1 MAIDQLDQ
9 KNISSKL
16 RFMDDRTLQKYAA
29 MHKNDPYIFPL
40 AFQESQNR
48 KALEANKAA
57 QMGGQGM
64 PKVNDA
70 ALMAMAPQN
79 VMTGSGG
86 TLQTEY
92 SGPVTTGM
100 AAGGLPEDQGI
111 ARLPTPNMQ
120 YMADGGIAGYDD
132 EEGMATGGMGGMFNF
147 AQQSEPV
154 IRMSGGG
161 STRFTPGGV
170 AYPARFATPDIDSYG
185 QDSGVDEFTNIDDQI
200 QRNIEN
206 QKMLGA
212 FDDYSAYTPKPKKG
226 SKAAKKLEE
235 EAKKEAKKEEP
246 AKPKVE
252 LPALQTY
259 TASTPADIRRTAD
272 EMARPDL
279 EEIQSSY
286 KPFAEQFAQDRSRI
300 EGREKTN
307 LSDALIRGGLKAL
320 GGKSQYAMQN
330 ISEGGL
336 EGLNA
341 YQEGIRTNDAARKA
355 LTQSEMLMA
364 QAQRAERQ
372 GARKDAVQLTNQAEQ
387 AKQTGVQL
395 SNTARQIMGSEA
407 FQQGQLEHYQRADVT
422 AGRQA
427 DASMLS
433 AQAQMARANALGANA
448 GTKGALTEAQ
458 LARVRDTARDNVT
471 KDANFMLNQLK
482 AEAAAKKAGKPFDAA
497 TWQASL
503 VDAEVE
509 RLLANTSRGAKIDTS
524 AAPTGGKLGSGTFN
538 LSGWGQPQVVTPK

>member
-1 MAIDQLDQ
+1 MAIDQR
-9 KNISSKL
+9 NISSQL
-16 RFMDDRTLQKYAA
+16 RMMDDRTLQKYAA
-29 MHKNDPYIFPL
+29 MHKSDPYIFPL

-48 KALEANKAA
+48 QKIRMSGQA
-57 QMGGQGM
+57 QMGGQEM

-70 ALMAMAPQN
+70 ALMAMAPQDA
-79 VMTGSGG
+79 
-86 TLQTEY
+86 
-92 SGPVTTGM
+92 P
-100 AAGGLPEDQGI
+100 PEEQGI
-111 ARLPTPNMQ
+111 GRLPAPNMQ
-120 YMADGGIAGYDD
+120 RMADGGIAGYGDDD
-132 EEGMATGGMGGMFNF
+132 EQGMATGGMGGMFNF

-154 IRMSGGG
+154 MRMSGGG
-161 STRFTPGGV
+161 HIPRYQGIPLEDGGDGSV
-170 AYPARFATPDIDSYG
+170 
-185 QDSGVDEFTNIDDQI
+185 VDEFKGVDDQI
-200 QRNIEN
+200 AANLER

-212 FDDYSAYTPKPKKG
+212 FDDYSAYIPKPKKG

-235 EAKKEAKKEEP
+235 DTKKLEEEAKKAKEP
-246 AKPKVE
+246 VKPKVE

-259 TASTPADIRRTAD
+259 TASTPADIRKTAD
-272 EMARPDL
+272 EMAKPDL
-279 EEIQSSY
+279 EEIQASY
-286 KPFAEQFAQDRSRI
+286 KPFAEQFAQDRARI
-300 EGREKTN
+300 EGREKNN

-341 YQEGIRTNDAARKA
+341 YQEGIRTSDAARKA

-372 GARKDAVQLTNQAEQ
+372 GARKDAVQLTHQAEQ
-387 AKQTGVQL
+387 AKQTAVQL
-395 SNTARQIMGSEA
+395 SNSARQIMGTEA
-407 FQQGQLEHYQRADVT
+407 FQQGQTEVSLRNAATAEQNALTSGRMADAAMVT
-422 AGRQA
+422 AEANR
-427 DASMLS
+427 
-433 AQAQMARANALGANA
+433 ARANALGANA

-509 RLLANTSRGAKIDTS
+509 RLLANTSRGAKIPTPE
-524 AAPTGGKLGSGTFN
+524 AAPTGGKLGSGTYNPELWKN
-538 LSGWGQPQVVTPK
+538 LQVVTPK

>member
-1 MAIDQLDQ
+1 MAIDQR
-9 KNISSKL
+9 NISSQL
-16 RFMDDRTLQKYAA
+16 RMMDDRALQRYAA
-29 MHKNDPYIFPL
+29 MHKSDPYIFPL

-48 KALEANKAA
+48 QKIRMSGQA
-57 QMGGQGM
+57 QMGGQEM

-70 ALMAMAPQN
+70 ALMAMAQQAAPPQAPQ
-79 VMTGSGG
+79 G
-86 TLQTEY
+86 
-92 SGPVTTGM
+92 
-100 AAGGLPEDQGI
+100 QGI
-111 ARLPTPNMQ
+111 SNLPAPNMQ
-120 YMADGGIAGYDD
+120 RMADGGIAGYEDD

-154 IRMSGGG
+154 VRMSNGG
-161 STRFTPGGV
+161 STRFTPGGA

-185 QDSGVDEFTNIDDQI
+185 QDSVMDEFAGIDEQI
-200 QRNIEN
+200 IANMEN

-212 FDDYSAYTPKPKKG
+212 FDDYSASTPKPKKG

-235 EAKKEAKKEEP
+235 DKKEAKKEVKKEEP

-259 TASTPADIRRTAD
+259 TASTPAQIRATAD
-272 EMARPDL
+272 TMARPDL
-279 EEIQSSY
+279 EEIQASY
-286 KPFAEQFAQDRSRI
+286 KPFAEQFAQDRTRI
-300 EGREKTN
+300 EGREKNN

-387 AKQTGVQL
+387 AKQTAVQL
-395 SNTARQIMGSEA
+395 SNTARQIMSTEE
-407 FQQGQLEHYQRADVT
+407 FQRGQTEVSLRNAAT
-422 AGRQA
+422 AEQNALTSGRMAGAAELQ
-427 DASMLS
+427 
-433 AQAQMARANALGANA
+433 AQAAMSRASALGASGA
-448 GTKGALTEAQ
+448 KGALTEAQ
-458 LARVRDTARDNVT
+458 LARIRDTAYDNVT
-471 KDANFMLNQLK
+471 KNDNFNLDKLK
-482 AEAAAKKAGKPFDAA
+482 AEAAAKKAGKPFNAA
-497 TWQASL
+497 TWQAEL

>member
-1 MAIDQLDQ
+1 MAINQLDQ

-16 RFMDDRTLQKYAA
+16 RLMDDRVLQQYAA

-48 KALEANKAA
+48 QAIEANKAA
-57 QMGGQGM
+57 QMGGQEM

-70 ALMAMAPQN
+70 ALMAMTPQ
-79 VMTGSGG
+79 
-86 TLQTEY
+86 
-92 SGPVTTGM
+92 
-100 AAGGLPEDQGI
+100 AAQPMPEEMGI
-111 ARLPTPNMQ
+111 GRLPAPNMQ
-120 YMADGGIAGYDD
+120 HMADGGIAGFD
-132 EEGMATGGMGGMFNF
+132 ESSNSPMSRANIDGMGDTSGMFNY
-147 AQQSEPV
+147 AQD
-154 IRMSGGG
+154 GGG
-161 STRFTPGGV
+161 VMRMAGGGV
-170 AYPARFATPDIDSYG
+170 PGYRGPTDGEDPD
-185 QDSGVDEFTNIDDQI
+185 QVTDEFAGIDDQI
-200 QRNIEN
+200 QANMER

-212 FDDYSAYTPKPKKG
+212 FDDYSRYTPTPKKG

-235 EAKKEAKKEEP
+235 NAKKEEP
-246 AKPKVE
+246 VKPKVE

-272 EMARPDL
+272 EMAKPDL
-279 EEIQSSY
+279 EEIQASY

-372 GARKDAVQLTNQAEQ
+372 GARKDAVQLTHQAEQ

-407 FQQGQLEHYQRADVT
+407 FQQGQLEHYQRADIT
-422 AGRQA
+422 SGRMA
-427 DASMLS
+427 DAAMV
-433 AQAQMARANALGANA
+433 QARAAEARANALNANA

-471 KDANFMLNQLK
+471 KDTNFMLNQLK

>member
-57 QMGGQGM
+57 QMGGQEM

-70 ALMAMAPQN
+70 ALMAMAPQEAP
-79 VMTGSGG
+79 
-86 TLQTEY
+86 Q
-92 SGPVTTGM
+92 M
-100 AAGGLPEDQGI
+100 AQPMPQGQGI
-111 ARLPTPNMQ
+111 SNLPAPNMQ
-120 YMADGGIAGYDD
+120 RMADGGIAGYGDD
-132 EEGMATGGMGGMFNF
+132 EEQGMATGGMGGMFNF

-154 IRMSGGG
+154 VRMSGGG
-161 STRFTPGGV
+161 HIPRYQGIPLEDGGDGSV
-170 AYPARFATPDIDSYG
+170 
-185 QDSGVDEFTNIDDQI
+185 VDEFKGVDDQI
-200 QRNIEN
+200 AANLER

-212 FDDYSAYTPKPKKG
+212 FDDYSAYIPKPKKG

-235 EAKKEAKKEEP
+235 DTKKLEEEAKKAKEP
-246 AKPKVE
+246 VKPKVE

-272 EMARPDL
+272 EMAKPDL
-279 EEIQSSY
+279 EEIQASY

-300 EGREKTN
+300 ESREKTN

-341 YQEGIRTNDAARKA
+341 YQEGIRTSDAARKA

-372 GARKDAVQLTNQAEQ
+372 GARKDAVQLTHQAEQ

-395 SNTARQIMGSEA
+395 SNTARQIMGTEA
-407 FQQGQLEHYQRADVT
+407 FQQAQTEHFERADKSG
-422 AGRQA
+422 ALSA
-427 DASMLS
+427 EASMVAARA
-433 AQAQMARANALGANA
+433 AQTRANALNA
-448 GTKGALTEAQ
+448 VEKGVLTPKDIAG
-458 LARVRDTARDNVT
+458 LRDKAADNV
-471 KDANFMLNQLK
+471 KNSKSYNSLRINAQ
-482 AEAAAKKAGKPFDAA
+482 AAAKEAGKPFDEKA
-497 TWQASL
+497 W
-503 VDAEVE
+503 AEGLITE
-509 RLLANTSRGAKIDTS
+509 EFNTLIQGLQTGKGVSIMKQT
-524 AAPTGGKLGSGTFN
+524 PTGGNLGSGTYNPDLWKN
-538 LSGWGQPQVVTPK
+538 LQVVTPK

>member
-1 MAIDQLDQ
+1 MAIDQR
-9 KNISSKL
+9 NISSQL
-16 RFMDDRTLQKYAA
+16 RMMDDRALQQYAS
-29 MHKNDPYIFPL
+29 MHKSDPYIFPL

-48 KALEANKAA
+48 QKLRMSGQAKAA
-57 QMGGQGM
+57 GQEM

-70 ALMAMAPQN
+70 ALMAMAPQD
-79 VMTGSGG
+79 
-86 TLQTEY
+86 
-92 SGPVTTGM
+92 
-100 AAGGLPEDQGI
+100 ALPEEQGI
-111 ARLPTPNMQ
+111 GRLPAPNMQ
-120 YMADGGIAGYDD
+120 RMADGGIAGYGDD
-132 EEGMATGGMGGMFNF
+132 EEQGMATGGMGGMFNF

-200 QRNIEN
+200 QKNIEN

-252 LPALQTY
+252 LPPLQTY
-259 TASTPADIRRTAD
+259 TASTPEDIRKTAD
-272 EMARPDL
+272 TMAKPDL
-279 EEIQSSY
+279 EEIQASY

-300 EGREKTN
+300 ESREKTN

-320 GGKSQYAMQN
+320 GGKSPYAMQN

-336 EGLNA
+336 ETLNA
-341 YQEGIRTNDAARKA
+341 YQEGIRTSDAARKA

-372 GARKDAVQLTNQAEQ
+372 GARKDAVQLTHQAEQ

-395 SNTARQIMGSEA
+395 SNTARQIMGTEA
-407 FQQGQLEHYQRADVT
+407 FQQAQTEHFERADKSG
-422 AGRQA
+422 A
-427 DASMLS
+427 LS
-433 AQAQMARANALGANA
+433 AEAQMVAARAAQTRANALGANA

-471 KDANFMLNQLK
+471 KDTNFMLNQLK

-509 RLLANTSRGAKIDTS
+509 RLLANTSRGAKIPTPE
-524 AAPTGGKLGSGTFN
+524 AAPTGGKLGSGTYNPELWKN
-538 LSGWGQPQVVTPK
+538 LQVVTPK

>member
-1 MAIDQLDQ
+1 MAINQLDQ

-57 QMGGQGM
+57 QMGGQEM

-70 ALMAMAPQN
+70 ALMAMAPQEAP
-79 VMTGSGG
+79 
-86 TLQTEY
+86 Q
-92 SGPVTTGM
+92 M
-100 AAGGLPEDQGI
+100 AQPMPQGQGI
-111 ARLPTPNMQ
+111 SNLPAPNMQ
-120 YMADGGIAGYDD
+120 RMADGGIAGYDD

-161 STRFTPGGV
+161 VPGYRG
-170 AYPARFATPDIDSYG
+170 PTDGEDPD
-185 QDSGVDEFTNIDDQI
+185 QVTDEFAGIDDQI
-200 QRNIEN
+200 QRNMER

-212 FDDYSAYTPKPKKG
+212 FDDYSKPILVPKKG

-235 EAKKEAKKEEP
+235 DAKKEEP
-246 AKPKVE
+246 VKKKVE
-252 LPALQTY
+252 LPPLQTY
-259 TASTPADIRRTAD
+259 TASTPVDIRRTAD

-279 EEIQSSY
+279 EEIQASY
-286 KPFAEQFAQDRSRI
+286 KPFAEQFAQDRTRI
-300 EGREKTN
+300 EGREKNN

-387 AKQTGVQL
+387 AKQTAVQL
-395 SNTARQIMGSEA
+395 SNSARQIMGSEA
-407 FQQGQLEHYQRADVT
+407 FQQGQLEHYERADKSG
-422 AGRQA
+422 ALSA
-427 DASMLS
+427 EASMLN
-433 AQAQMARANALGANA
+433 AKAAMTRANALNA
-448 GTKGALTEAQ
+448 ADRSAKGALTEAQ

-509 RLLANTSRGAKIDTS
+509 RLLANTSRGAKIPTPE
-524 AAPTGGKLGSGTFN
+524 AAPTGGKLGSGTYNPELWKN
-538 LSGWGQPQVVTPK
+538 LQVVTPK

>member
-1 MAIDQLDQ
+1 MAINQLDQ

-16 RFMDDRTLQKYAA
+16 RLMDDRVLQQYAA

-48 KALEANKAA
+48 QAIEANKAA
-57 QMGGQGM
+57 QMGGQEM

-70 ALMAMAPQN
+70 ALMAMTPQP
-79 VMTGSGG
+79 VMSGSGSPI
-86 TLQTEY
+86 QTGY
-92 SGPVTTGM
+92 
-100 AAGGLPEDQGI
+100 GGQLRTAPPESQGI
-111 ARLPTPNMQ
+111 SRLRAPNMER
-120 YMADGGIAGYDD
+120 MADGGIAGFD
-132 EEGMATGGMGGMFNF
+132 ESTNSPMSRANLDGMGDTSGMFNY
-147 AQQSEPV
+147 AQD
-154 IRMSGGG
+154 GGG
-161 STRFTPGGV
+161 VMRMAGGGV
-170 AYPARFATPDIDSYG
+170 PGYRGPTDGEDPD
-185 QDSGVDEFTNIDDQI
+185 QVTDEFAGVDDQI
-200 QRNIEN
+200 QRNMER
-206 QKMLGA
+206 QKMLAA
-212 FDDYSAYTPKPKKG
+212 FDDYSKPIPKPKVVKKG
-226 SKAAKKLEE
+226 SKE
-235 EAKKEAKKEEP
+235 EAKKEEP
-246 AKPKVE
+246 VKPKVE
-252 LPALQTY
+252 LPPLQTY

-272 EMARPDL
+272 EMAKPDL
-279 EEIQSSY
+279 EEIQASY

-372 GARKDAVQLTNQAEQ
+372 GARKDAVQLTHQAEQ

-407 FQQGQLEHYQRADVT
+407 FQQGQLEHYQRADITSGRMADAAMVT
-422 AGRQA
+422 ARA
-427 DASMLS
+427 AE
-433 AQAQMARANALGANA
+433 ARANALNANA

-471 KDANFMLNQLK
+471 KDTNFMLNQLK